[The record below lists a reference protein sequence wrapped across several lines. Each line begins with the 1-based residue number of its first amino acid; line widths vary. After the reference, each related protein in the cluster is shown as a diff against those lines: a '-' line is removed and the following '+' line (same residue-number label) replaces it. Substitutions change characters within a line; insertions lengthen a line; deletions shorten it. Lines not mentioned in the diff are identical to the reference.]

1 MVSLEPSGTLQSRL
15 SWVWIGAQL
24 SLVSLGCEPGQHWAP
39 ISAADL
45 DSPAKSSDRTFR
57 GNKTS
62 WEAAT
67 WSPQAVTEP
76 TPWPELAEKCSRT
89 DAALAKVAR
98 KLLTDPGFGLDANG
112 VDRVGFALR
121 AAGAPYVWP
130 RAWSLVVPS
139 QADTQT
145 LVVERF
151 EAWMQTFNDGGQRRC
166 GFAISSTA
174 ETSKVAVLAV
184 DVLADMV
191 KPLPTQARTGQWV
204 ELRVRLL
211 APATDAKVL
220 LQGPT
225 GEPVFVPATLI
236 ESEVRSR
243 FPLASPGQWLVQVM
257 ATMQT
262 GPRPVAEANIF
273 VDQRPPKQ
281 PSSTPAPGESAQGL
295 ASDPGNAL
303 LLMLNQARIE
313 EGRRPLLRSSRL
325 DELALEH
332 ARAML
337 RAGHI
342 GHDLGDGSPKQRM
355 ESAGIFP
362 SLAGENVVHAADAPR
377 AHRALWASPSHR
389 SNILHRGFRNVGI
402 GALVGPDRTVWAC
415 QLFAALD

>member
-1 MVSLEPSGTLQSRL
+1 MVSLEPSSAIQWRL
-15 SWVWIGAQL
+15 GCALIGVQL
-24 SLVSLGCEPGQHWAP
+24 SFASLGCEPGHHLAPVWA
-39 ISAADL
+39 IDSS
-45 DSPAKSSDRTFR
+45 SPAKSSDRTFR
-57 GNKTS
+57 GRKTS

-76 TPWPELAEKCSRT
+76 TQWPALEEKCGRT
-89 DAALAKVAR
+89 EAALAKVAR
-98 KLLTDPGFGLDANG
+98 QVLAEPGFGLDIND

-130 RAWSLVVPS
+130 RAWSLVVPNA
-139 QADTQT
+139 ADVQT
-145 LVVERF
+145 LVAQRF
-151 EAWMQTFNDGGQRRC
+151 NAWMGTFNDGGERRC

-174 ETSKVAVLAV
+174 EASKLAVLAV

-191 KPLPTQARTGQWV
+191 QPLPTRARTGQWM
-204 ELRVRLL
+204 ELRLRLL

-225 GEPVFVPATLI
+225 GEPVFVPATLN
-236 ESEVRSR
+236 EGEVRSR
-243 FPLASPGQWLVQVM
+243 FPLASPGQWLVQIM

-273 VDQRPPKQ
+273 VDQSPPDQ
-281 PSSTPAPGESAQGL
+281 PSSTPVPGESAKGL
-295 ASDPGNAL
+295 GSDPGNAL

-313 EGRRPLLRSSRL
+313 EGRRPLLRSRQL
-325 DELALEH
+325 DELAIEH
-332 ARAML
+332 TRAML
-337 RAGHI
+337 QAGHI

-355 ESAGIFP
+355 ESAGIFA
-362 SLAGENVVHAADAPR
+362 SLAGENVVHAADTQR

-415 QLFAALD
+415 ELFAALD

>member
-1 MVSLEPSGTLQSRL
+1 VVSLEPNGTIQSRL
-15 SWVWIGAQL
+15 GCVLIGVQL
-24 SLVSLGCEPGQHWAP
+24 SLASLGCEPGHQLAPVWATD
-39 ISAADL
+39 SE
-45 DSPAKSSDRTFR
+45 SPAKSSDRTFR
-57 GNKTS
+57 GHKTS

-76 TPWPELAEKCSRT
+76 TQWPALEEKCGRT

-98 KLLTDPGFGLDANG
+98 QVLAEPGFGLDIND

-130 RAWSLVVPS
+130 RAWSLVVPNT
-139 QADTQT
+139 ADMQT
-145 LVVERF
+145 LVAQRF
-151 EAWMQTFNDGGQRRC
+151 DAWMGTFNDGGERRC
-166 GFAISSTA
+166 GFAIASTA
-174 ETSKVAVLAV
+174 EASKLAVLAV
-184 DVLADMV
+184 DALADMV
-191 KPLPTQARTGQWV
+191 QPLPTQARTGQWV

-225 GEPVFVPATLI
+225 GEPVFVPATLNDG
-236 ESEVRSR
+236 EVRSR
-243 FPLASPGQWLVQVM
+243 FPLASPGQWLIQVM

-262 GPRPVAEANIF
+262 GPRPVAEANVF
-273 VDQRPPKQ
+273 VDQTPPKQ
-281 PSSTPAPGESAQGL
+281 PSSMPAPGESAKGL
-295 ASDPGNAL
+295 GSDPGNAL

-313 EGRRPLLRSSRL
+313 EGRKPLLRSGQL

-332 ARAML
+332 TRAML

-355 ESAGIFP
+355 ESAGIFA
-362 SLAGENVVHAADAPR
+362 SLAGENVVHAADAQR

-415 QLFAALD
+415 ELFAALD